1 MHVWAHF
8 NVLVQIIFHDIE
20 NVRVV
25 GIFSINILFGPN
37 FIRSSATMIKLDSG
51 FILITARA

>member
-1 MHVWAHF
+1 MHVWAQF

-25 GIFSINILFGPN
+25 GIFFIDILFGP
-37 FIRSSATMIKLDSG
+37 
-51 FILITARA
+51 ILLGALQR